1 MSDAARKLEIYST
14 AMNVISGAL
23 SAVAPSSDSPS
34 SSPSSSLNSTFSIQN
49 SKSPLLY
56 GPNNQPILP
65 DSYYNYRRAAAQRT
79 GTMKDWIPKRL
90 FSRQQEAL
98 EREQIVTRSIDL
110 TNNDPHA
117 SGVVDTFATT
127 IAGSGLRPIPA
138 LDPDILD
145 LSKEDI
151 RTLQAKQRAVYQKWY
166 ATADASGTMTFG
178 ALQYLFIRSLCEYG
192 EYLVLVHMIDSPRR
206 PYMLALRVIN
216 PLRLKTPIDKINDP
230 AIKDGV
236 EIGQYGEPV
245 AYWIKRS
252 SQALAGAQLPDTS
265 QNFSRIPAS
274 TGHRPNV
281 IHRFISREPEQVR
294 GMPLLAPAMKF
305 FLDLNDYLDTELV
318 SNVVASAIS
327 LFIELA
333 PGSDPMRIA
342 ESLSSFTATD
352 RNAAAEKKKVRY
364 QEVLGGTIYYGNN
377 GEKPHLLSPNRP
389 GTTFEPFTKIIKK
402 AIAMGINIPYPV
414 VFKDVEGV
422 NFAGFRSAMLDAWRV
437 FMMHRTWL
445 GEDTNQPIYT
455 MLQEEAYLKGEID
468 YRDFYVNMHSLTHAD
483 WRGSPKGDIEPIKAV
498 QADALAIQNNIK
510 TRAEA
515 IAERGGELRAT
526 LDQLQEE
533 QEMMEER
540 GLTEEKISPAAA
552 QQMADDENKSDGGD
566 NAGKPA
572 QPAGAVDDQEG
583 AGNEGM

>member
-1 MSDAARKLEIYST
+1 MPDAARKLEIYST
-14 AMNVISGAL
+14 AINVISGAL
-23 SAVAPSSDSPS
+23 AAASP
-34 SSPSSSLNSTFSIQN
+34 PPPSSLNSKFSIQN

-65 DSYYNYRRAAAQRT
+65 DSYYNYRRAAAKRT
-79 GTMKDWIPKRL
+79 GSMKNWIPQRL

-98 EREQIVTRSIDL
+98 EREQIVARSIDL

-145 LSKEDI
+145 LPKEEI

-216 PLRLKTPIDKINDP
+216 PLRLKTPTDKTNDP

-245 AYWIKRS
+245 AYWIKLS

-265 QNFSRIPAS
+265 QNFSRIPAF

-281 IHRFISREPEQVR
+281 IHRFINREPEQLR

-305 FLDLNDYLDTELV
+305 FRDLNDYLDTELV
-318 SNVVASAIS
+318 SNIVASAIS

-342 ESLSSFTATD
+342 ESLSSFTDTEL
-352 RNAAAEKKKVRY
+352 NAASEEMDTRY
-364 QEVLGGTIYYGNN
+364 QEMLGGTIYYGNK
-377 GEKPHLLSPNRP
+377 GEKPHLLSPSRP
-389 GTTFEPFTKIIKK
+389 GTTFDPFTKITYGGGTSFI
-402 AIAMGINIPYPV
+402 ISITLPL
-414 VFKDVEGV
+414 
-422 NFAGFRSAMLDAWRV
+422 SATPFLP
-437 FMMHRTWL
+437 L
-445 GEDTNQPIYT
+445 SSSP
-455 MLQEEAYLKGEID
+455 
-468 YRDFYVNMHSLTHAD
+468 SLLH
-483 WRGSPKGDIEPIKAV
+483 
-498 QADALAIQNNIK
+498 N
-510 TRAEA
+510 
-515 IAERGGELRAT
+515 
-526 LDQLQEE
+526 
-533 QEMMEER
+533 
-540 GLTEEKISPAAA
+540 
-552 QQMADDENKSDGGD
+552 
-566 NAGKPA
+566 
-572 QPAGAVDDQEG
+572 
-583 AGNEGM
+583 